1 MPLLRN
7 VADLR
12 LNSTLGGSPPN
23 SASISSFER
32 HFLKKSRSANG
43 IPACESAALAVL
55 HVPQP
60 TQWYSATPTICT
72 PPVRPPMVRTCLPR
86 ALLPDAVIPPEAG
99 ISQP

>member
-32 HFLKKSRSANG
+32 RFLKKSRSANG

-55 HVPQP
+55 HVPHP
-60 TQWYSATPTICT
+60 TQWYSATSAMTYL
-72 PPVRPPMVRTCLPR
+72 PVRWLMVRTCLPR
-86 ALLPDAVIPPEAG
+86 ALLPGAVIPPEAG